1 MKMIRG
7 LSLCAVLLSG
17 QASLAD
23 EHVPIRQSQPLAGGE
38 GLGTMSYRPLEDEL
52 PFVKRI
58 TEREIRLWGGVKMPK
73 PSNVSDKDWER
84 IRERDRQIEAKQIP
98 VAQYELGKQAG
109 EYVRWFGIVRSLNF
123 DATRDQTLLLVE
135 HKYFDGLTDIH
146 LQVVSL
152 YGAGDFQVSLP
163 GKVTVEQ
170 LPRLGLICVYGKVT
184 AADSTPPLVVPEYVR
199 VWDWGLFTFMDYGI
213 DKSNAAWTKL
223 RKIRPDDVY
232 DSRVS
237 KEYYEARLGPR

>member
-1 MKMIRG
+1 MKMILS

-23 EHVPIRQSQPLAGGE
+23 EHIPIRQSQPSEGGK
-38 GLGTMSYRPLEDEL
+38 GLGTIGYRPLEDES
-52 PFVKRI
+52 PFVKKI
-58 TEREIRLWGGVKMPK
+58 TERKIRLWDGVKMPQ
-73 PSNVSDKDWER
+73 PSNVSDEDWKKML
-84 IRERDRQIEAKQIP
+84 ERDRQIAAKQLP
-98 VAQYELGKQAG
+98 VEQYELGKQAG

-123 DATRDQTLLLVE
+123 DATKDQTLLLVE

-170 LPRLGLICVYGKVT
+170 IPRLGLICVYGKVT

-199 VWDWGLFTFMDYGI
+199 VWDWGLFTFMDYGT
-213 DKSNAAWTKL
+213 DKSNVAWTKL
-223 RKIRPDDVY
+223 RKIQPDKVY

-237 KEYYEARLGPR
+237 NGYYEARLGPR